1 MGEGKHARFTV
12 ASDGAHARAV
22 AFGNDGKLGVQA
34 GEPVDATFALEVNE
48 WRGVSEPRLVLRHV
62 QARVEEPVTVP
73 AATQSE
79 RPTIEDFE
87 QSPLVPAARPAIA
100 VSRRR
105 SPEPAPPEGELVLF

>member
-1 MGEGKHARFTV
+1 
-12 ASDGAHARAV
+12 
-22 AFGNDGKLGVQA
+22 
-34 GEPVDATFALEVNE
+34 
-48 WRGVSEPRLVLRHV
+48 
-62 QARVEEPVTVP
+62 VP